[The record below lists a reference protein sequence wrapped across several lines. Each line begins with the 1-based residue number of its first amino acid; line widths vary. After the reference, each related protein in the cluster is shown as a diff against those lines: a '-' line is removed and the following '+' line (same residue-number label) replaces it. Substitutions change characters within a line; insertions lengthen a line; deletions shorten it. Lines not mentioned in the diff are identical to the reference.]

1 MSGLAFCKDLTE
13 NEGYASPHVI
23 LLTGGEVDAA
33 QAQAVGAEALLRKPF
48 SPLDLI
54 GTIDRIIEGQ
64 PMPPAGPEP
73 AATDQ
78 LLAYARDLG
87 HVVQSERAQR
97 RLLQHA
103 YRQTVTALTDALEAR
118 NEATGHHALRVQR
131 YALELTEA
139 IEPDLLED
147 ASLEYGFLLHDV
159 GKIGIPDS
167 VLDKPGPLNDAEVR
181 LMQRHPVIGAD
192 LLADV
197 PLLDGEGLQV
207 VRYHH
212 ERWDGSGY
220 PNGLLG
226 EEIPLGA
233 RIFAVADAL
242 DAMTSERPY
251 RGAGSWENALDE
263 ILRESGSQ
271 FDPRVVGALAL
282 RERRLRRTQHDLA
295 EIA

>member
-1 MSGLAFCKDLTE
+1 
-13 NEGYASPHVI
+13 
-23 LLTGGEVDAA
+23 
-33 QAQAVGAEALLRKPF
+33 
-48 SPLDLI
+48 
-54 GTIDRIIEGQ
+54 
-64 PMPPAGPEP
+64 
-73 AATDQ
+73 
-78 LLAYARDLG
+78 
-87 HVVQSERAQR
+87 
-97 RLLQHA
+97 LLQHA

-118 NEATGHHALRVQR
+118 HEATGHHALRVQR
-131 YALELTEA
+131 YALELTDA

-167 VLDKPGPLNDAEVR
+167 VLDKPGPLDDAEMR
-181 LMQRHPVIGAD
+181 LMQRHPMIGAD
-192 LLADV
+192 MLADV

-220 PNGLLG
+220 PNGLHG

-242 DAMTSERPY
+242 DAMTSNRPY

-282 RERRLRRTQHDLA
+282 RERRLHRTQHDLA